1 MIDFGEFY
9 NSTLKSTILS
19 TCLKIIKDTLAI
31 YHTLIIINSFRYSN
45 YQICLTVRSSLDN
58 LHHASSHV
66 TQVKK
71 FQNSRKSMTRIFR
84 VLILLILAI
93 TLTAVHRWSKWPWIF
108 DLTLTG
114 SINWLEDCVRNNQ
127 PKKRV
132 QLDGSNRWNSN
143 IN

>member
-71 FQNSRKSMTRIFR
+71 FQNSRKSMTRVFK
-84 VLILLILAI
+84 VLISLIFAI

-114 SINWLEDCVRNNQ
+114 SINWLEIRITN
-127 PKKRV
+127 PKK
-132 QLDGSNRWNSN
+132 GSIRWL
-143 IN
+143 